1 MNLHDVSMAM
11 LKKAIDTRLY
21 RIPTP
26 LVRGGFTRSQIEA
39 YLVDNGYIEITDE
52 VSKKFKLLR
61 NI

>member
-1 MNLHDVSMAM
+1 MTLHDVAMAM

-21 RIPTP
+21 RITTP
-26 LVRGGFTRSQIEA
+26 LVLGEFTRSQIEA